1 MKITIG
7 KAVLH
12 VRMDTKP
19 ALEDDLRKFLSEEK
33 LPQMLSV
40 PGFLSA
46 RLFHGIASAGQGL
59 PGTLKDWVPGHH
71 RWLAMVELEDER
83 VLQSQEY
90 LQMRRKLSATAK
102 RLLPQVTMVRNVHI
116 QQFPEK
122 GALLPG
128 GGSSAQ
134 QPVGEVT
141 LMVLA
146 KLEPA
151 WHEEV
156 NQWYDKNHL
165 AHKLTLPGHLSGR
178 RLLRGTDASW
188 MDTRGMSPDL
198 SAAWY
203 SAAEQEPR
211 PHQILATYE
220 QATEEAAFHREPPPA
235 VPDEWSKKVSA
246 HFTWFRTIYRRV
258 WPEGS

>member
-1 MKITIG
+1 MKINIG

-12 VRMDTKP
+12 VRLDTKP
-19 ALEDDLRKFLSEEK
+19 ELEDDLRKFLAEEK
-33 LPQMLSV
+33 LPQMLSL

-46 RLFHGIASAGQGL
+46 RLFHGIASAGQGM

-90 LQMRRKLSATAK
+90 LQARRQLSATAK
-102 RLLPQVTMVRNVHI
+102 RLMPQVNVTRNVYR
-116 QQFPEK
+116 QQFPER
-122 GALLPG
+122 GALLAG
-128 GGSSAQ
+128 GGASAQ

-146 KLEPA
+146 NAEPE
-151 WHEEV
+151 WHKEIDR
-156 NQWYDKNHL
+156 WYDENHL
-165 AHKLTLPGHLSGR
+165 PHKMTLPGHISGR
-178 RLLRGTDASW
+178 RLLRVTDGDW
-188 MDTRGMSPDL
+188 LDTRAMSPDL
-198 SAAWY
+198 RAEWYAGAA
-203 SAAEQEPR
+203 QEPR

-235 VPDEWSKKVSA
+235 VPDEWSKKASA

-258 WPEGS
+258 WPEG